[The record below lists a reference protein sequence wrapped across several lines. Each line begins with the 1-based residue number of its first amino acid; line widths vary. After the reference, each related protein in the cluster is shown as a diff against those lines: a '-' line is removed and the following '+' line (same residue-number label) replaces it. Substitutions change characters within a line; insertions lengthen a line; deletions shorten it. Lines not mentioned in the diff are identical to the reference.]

1 MANRNDL
8 VNFLRHYGPIPASDN
23 MYDELIQSEV
33 ARHNIEPVI
42 HIEPAKLSE
51 VLNNFDRDEP
61 NSIILTGTAGDGKT
75 YHCRRVWEYFGGDAD
90 EWQKGKK
97 IAEIQLEKSAR
108 KLVIIKDLSELT
120 AEEKSQWIPLVSAAF
135 AGEDAGCVFLIAAN
149 DGQLL
154 ASWRDWA
161 EAAGGKAENIFKT
174 IENMLVENIAVSDE
188 LQLNLFNLSRL
199 DASKHFDELIEQI
212 VEHPLWD
219 HCESS
224 ELLNEDGTT
233 KCPIEINRQ
242 LLRNKNGNSL
252 FRYRIIALLKLASAN
267 RMHLPI
273 RDLLLLCVNII
284 LGDRKQN
291 RILLTCATA
300 KNRANRDEYR
310 YTNPYANVFGANL
323 KPRHRQQYQIFA
335 VLESFGIGRE
345 TDNKFDNLLIYGK
358 YDGSNK
364 YRDFVASD
372 HYYGARAYESF
383 LTDYLEGERNKTDE
397 FMQALS
403 RQRQRLFFS
412 LPGGHGLD
420 PWNLT
425 VYRSSGEFLTFT
437 ENLRNNSEI
446 TSTSETLVRGLNRTF
461 CGMMMDDSTVLH
473 LASSGGD
480 GRGRIA
486 SILCHDVPVNKSR
499 RDPFLKFDIS
509 NDGSVP
515 SIKIIDPADK
525 DSSYLDSLDL
535 QLTHF
540 EYLVRVAN
548 GSLPAS
554 FSRQCHEDFL
564 DFKLRLIKRLD
575 DVFDREYAPE
585 EVNLE
590 AITVDERGRAQKEDI
605 RIRISAQ

>member
-1 MANRNDL
+1 MAQRNDL

-23 MYDELIQSEV
+23 MYDELIQTEL

-42 HIEPAKLSE
+42 HIDPARLSD
-51 VLNNFDRDEP
+51 VVRNFEKENP

-75 YHCRRVWEYFGGDAD
+75 YHCRRVWEHFGGDID
-90 EWQKGKK
+90 EWQQGKK
-97 IAEIQLEKSAR
+97 IAEIQLEKCAR

-120 AEEKSQWIPLVSAAF
+120 EVEKNYWIPVVSSALT
-135 AGEDAGCVFLIAAN
+135 GEDTENVFLIAAN

-154 ASWRDWA
+154 ASWRDWEEVTGDDA
-161 EAAGGKAENIFKT
+161 INVFKT
-174 IENMLVENIAVSDE
+174 IENMLVENISDCVE
-188 LQLNLFNLSRL
+188 LRLNLFNLSRL
-199 DASKHFDELIEQI
+199 DASKHFDELIEQV
-212 VEHPLWD
+212 VEHPQWD
-219 HCESS
+219 QCQSCD
-224 ELLNEDGTT
+224 LLNADGTSE
-233 KCPIEINRQ
+233 CSIRINRQ
-242 LLRNKNGNSL
+242 LLRNKDGESL
-252 FRYRIIALLKLASAN
+252 FRSRIGALLKLASAN

-273 RDLLLLCVNII
+273 RDLLLLCVNTI

-291 RILLTCATA
+291 RSLLTCTTA
-300 KNRANRDEYR
+300 KNRANDDNYR
-310 YTNPYANVFGANL
+310 FTNPYSNVFGANL
-323 KPRHRQQYQIFA
+323 APRHRQQYQVFT

-358 YDGSNK
+358 YDGSDK
-364 YRDFVASD
+364 YKEFVASD
-372 HYYGARAYESF
+372 PYYGARAYESF
-383 LTDYLEGERNKTDE
+383 LIDYLEGERSKTNE
-397 FMQALS
+397 FMRALS

-420 PWNLT
+420 PWSLT
-425 VYRSSGEFLTFT
+425 VYRSSGDFLDFS
-437 ENLRNNSEI
+437 ESLRKQSEI
-446 TSTSETLVRGLNRTF
+446 TSITETLVRGLNRTF

-499 RDPFLKFDIS
+499 RDPFLTFAIS
-509 NDGSVP
+509 GDGSVP
-515 SIKIIDPADK
+515 CIKIIDPADRE
-525 DSSYLDSLDL
+525 SEYLDSLDL

-540 EYLVRVAN
+540 EYLLRVAN

-575 DVFDREYAPE
+575 DVFGREIAAD

-590 AITVDERGRAQKEDI
+590 AITVDERGRAQSEDI
-605 RIRISAQ
+605 RIRITAQ

>member
-33 ARHNIEPVI
+33 ARHNIDPVI
-42 HIEPAKLSE
+42 HIEPARLSE
-51 VLNNFDRDEP
+51 VIANFEQDNP
-61 NSIILTGTAGDGKT
+61 NSTILTGTAGDGKT
-75 YHCRRVWEYFGGDAD
+75 YHCRRVWEQFGGDAD
-90 EWQKGKK
+90 EWQQGKK
-97 IAEIQLEKSAR
+97 IVEIELENSSL

-120 AEEKSQWIPLVSAAF
+120 EDEKAHWIPLVSASL
-135 AGEDAGCVFLIAAN
+135 AGENTEQVFLIAAN

-161 EAAGGKAENIFKT
+161 EATGGNAINVFKT
-174 IENMLVENIAVSDE
+174 IENMLVENIASGDE

-199 DASKHFDELIEQI
+199 DASKHFDDLIEQI
-212 VEHPLWD
+212 VEHPLWEQ
-219 HCESS
+219 CQREQ
-224 ELLNEDGTT
+224 LLNQDGEL

-242 LLRNKNGNSL
+242 LLRNTDGTSL
-252 FRYRIIALLKLASAN
+252 FRSRIISLLKLASAN

-291 RILLTCATA
+291 RILLTCTTA

-310 YTNPYANVFGANL
+310 FTNPYANVFGANL
-323 KPRHRQQYQIFA
+323 KPRHRQQYQIFT

-358 YDGSNK
+358 YDGSGK
-364 YRDFVASD
+364 YKDFVASD
-372 HYYGARAYESF
+372 QYYGARAYETF
-383 LTDYLEGERNKTDE
+383 LTDYLEGERSKTDE
-397 FMQALS
+397 FMQSLS

-425 VYRSSGEFLTFT
+425 VYRSSGDFLAFT
-437 ENLRNNSEI
+437 ESLRSNSEI

-509 NDGSVP
+509 NDDSVP
-515 SIKIIDPADK
+515 SIRIIDPADK
-525 DSSYLDSLDL
+525 DSEYLDSLDL

-575 DVFDREYAPE
+575 DVFGRDASAD

-590 AITVDERGRAQKEDI
+590 AITVDERGRAQSEDI
-605 RIRISAQ
+605 RIRISTQ

>member
-33 ARHNIEPVI
+33 ARHNIDPVI
-42 HIEPAKLSE
+42 HIEPARLSE
-51 VLNNFDRDEP
+51 VIANFEQDNP
-61 NSIILTGTAGDGKT
+61 NSTILTGTAGDGKT
-75 YHCRRVWEYFGGDAD
+75 YHCRRVWEQFGGDAD
-90 EWQKGKK
+90 EWQQGKK
-97 IAEIQLEKSAR
+97 IVEIELENSSL

-120 AEEKSQWIPLVSAAF
+120 EDEKAHWIPLVSASL
-135 AGEDAGCVFLIAAN
+135 AGENTEQVFLIAAN

-161 EAAGGKAENIFKT
+161 EATGGNAINVFKT
-174 IENMLVENIAVSDE
+174 IENMLVENIASGDE

-199 DASKHFDELIEQI
+199 DASKHFDDLIEQI
-212 VEHPLWD
+212 VEHPLWEQ
-219 HCESS
+219 CQREQ
-224 ELLNEDGTT
+224 LLNQDGEL

-242 LLRNKNGNSL
+242 LLRNTDGTSL
-252 FRYRIIALLKLASAN
+252 FRSRIISLLKLASAN

-291 RILLTCATA
+291 RILLTCTTA

-310 YTNPYANVFGANL
+310 FTNPYANVFGANL
-323 KPRHRQQYQIFA
+323 KPRHRQQYQIFT

-358 YDGSNK
+358 YDGSGK
-364 YRDFVASD
+364 YKDFVASD
-372 HYYGARAYESF
+372 QYYGARAYETF
-383 LTDYLEGERNKTDE
+383 LTDYLEGERSKTDE

-425 VYRSSGEFLTFT
+425 VYRSSGDFLAFT
-437 ENLRNNSEI
+437 ESLRNNLEI

-509 NDGSVP
+509 NDDSVP
-515 SIKIIDPADK
+515 SIRIIDPADK
-525 DSSYLDSLDL
+525 DSEYLDSLDL

-575 DVFDREYAPE
+575 DVFGRDASAD

-590 AITVDERGRAQKEDI
+590 AITVDERGRAQSEDI
-605 RIRISAQ
+605 RIRISTQ

>member
-33 ARHNIEPVI
+33 ARHSIDPVI
-42 HIEPAKLSE
+42 HIEPARLSE
-51 VLNNFDRDEP
+51 VITNFEQDKP

-75 YHCRRVWEYFGGDAD
+75 YHCRRVWEHFGGDVN
-90 EWQKGKK
+90 EWQQGKK
-97 IAEIQLEKSAR
+97 IAGIELENSSIQ
-108 KLVIIKDLSELT
+108 LVIIKDLSELT
-120 AEEKSQWIPLVSAAF
+120 EDEKAHWIPLVSASLT
-135 AGEDAGCVFLIAAN
+135 GENTEQVFLIAAN

-154 ASWRDWA
+154 ASWRGWA
-161 EAAGGKAENIFKT
+161 EAMGGNAINIFKT
-174 IENMLVENIAVSDE
+174 IENMLVENIASSE
-188 LQLNLFNLSRL
+188 GLQVNLFNLSRL
-199 DASKHFDELIEQI
+199 DASKHFDDLIEQI

-219 HCESS
+219 QCQRED
-224 ELLNEDGTT
+224 LLNEDGEL

-242 LLRNKNGNSL
+242 LLRNTNGNSL
-252 FRYRIIALLKLASAN
+252 FRCRIIALLKLASAN

-291 RILLTCATA
+291 RILLTCTTA
-300 KNRANRDEYR
+300 KNRANRDEFR
-310 YTNPYANVFGANL
+310 FTNPYANVFGANL
-323 KPRHRQQYQIFA
+323 KPRHRLQYQIFT

-358 YDGSNK
+358 YDGAGK
-364 YRDFVASD
+364 YKDFVASD
-372 HYYGARAYESF
+372 QYYGARAYENF
-383 LTDYLEGERNKTDE
+383 LTDYLEGERSKTDE

-420 PWNLT
+420 HWNLT
-425 VYRSSGEFLTFT
+425 VYRSSGDFLAFT
-437 ENLRNNSEI
+437 ESLRNNSEI
-446 TSTSETLVRGLNRTF
+446 TSTSEILVRGLNRTF

-499 RDPFLKFDIS
+499 RDPYLKFAIS
-509 NDGSVP
+509 NDDSVP
-515 SIKIIDPADK
+515 SIRIIDPADK
-525 DSSYLDSLDL
+525 DSEYLDSLDL

-575 DVFDREYAPE
+575 DVFGRDASAD

-590 AITVDERGRAQKEDI
+590 AITVDERGRAQSEDI

>member
-33 ARHNIEPVI
+33 ARHNIDPVI
-42 HIEPAKLSE
+42 HIEPARLSE
-51 VLNNFDRDEP
+51 VIANFEQDNP
-61 NSIILTGTAGDGKT
+61 NSTILTGTAGDGKT
-75 YHCRRVWEYFGGDAD
+75 YHCRRVWEQFGGDAD
-90 EWQKGKK
+90 EWQQGKK
-97 IAEIQLEKSAR
+97 IVEIELENSSL

-120 AEEKSQWIPLVSAAF
+120 EDEKAHWIPLVSASL
-135 AGEDAGCVFLIAAN
+135 AGENTEQVFLIAAN

-161 EAAGGKAENIFKT
+161 EATGGNAINVFKT
-174 IENMLVENIAVSDE
+174 IENMLVENIASGDE

-199 DASKHFDELIEQI
+199 DASKHFDDLIEQI
-212 VEHPLWD
+212 VEHPLWEQ
-219 HCESS
+219 CQREQ
-224 ELLNEDGTT
+224 LLNQDGEL

-242 LLRNKNGNSL
+242 LLRNTDGTSL
-252 FRYRIIALLKLASAN
+252 FRSRIISLLKLASAN

-291 RILLTCATA
+291 RILLTCTTA

-310 YTNPYANVFGANL
+310 FTNPYANVFGANL
-323 KPRHRQQYQIFA
+323 KPRHRQQYQIFT

-358 YDGSNK
+358 YDGSGK
-364 YRDFVASD
+364 YKDFVASD
-372 HYYGARAYESF
+372 QYYGARAYETF
-383 LTDYLEGERNKTDE
+383 LTDYLEGERSKTDE

-425 VYRSSGEFLTFT
+425 VYRSSGDFLAFT
-437 ENLRNNSEI
+437 ESLRSNSEI

-509 NDGSVP
+509 NDDSVP
-515 SIKIIDPADK
+515 SIRIIDPADK
-525 DSSYLDSLDL
+525 DS
-535 QLTHF
+535 
-540 EYLVRVAN
+540 EYLA
-548 GSLPAS
+548 
-554 FSRQCHEDFL
+554 
-564 DFKLRLIKRLD
+564 
-575 DVFDREYAPE
+575 
-585 EVNLE
+585 
-590 AITVDERGRAQKEDI
+590 
-605 RIRISAQ
+605 RIFH

>member
-33 ARHNIEPVI
+33 ARHNIDPVI
-42 HIEPAKLSE
+42 HIEPARLSE
-51 VLNNFDRDEP
+51 VIANFEQDNP
-61 NSIILTGTAGDGKT
+61 NSTILTGTAGDGKT
-75 YHCRRVWEYFGGDAD
+75 YHCRRVWEQFGGDAD
-90 EWQKGKK
+90 EWQQGKK
-97 IAEIQLEKSAR
+97 IVEIELENSSL

-120 AEEKSQWIPLVSAAF
+120 EDEKAHWIPLVSASL
-135 AGEDAGCVFLIAAN
+135 AGENTEQVFLIAAN

-161 EAAGGKAENIFKT
+161 EATGGNAINVFKT
-174 IENMLVENIAVSDE
+174 IENMLVENIASGDE

-199 DASKHFDELIEQI
+199 DASKHFDDLIEQI
-212 VEHPLWD
+212 VEHPLWEQ
-219 HCESS
+219 CQREQ
-224 ELLNEDGTT
+224 LLNQDGEL

-242 LLRNKNGNSL
+242 LLRNTDGTSL
-252 FRYRIIALLKLASAN
+252 FRSRIISLLKLASAN

-273 RDLLLLCVNII
+273 RDLLLLCINII

-291 RILLTCATA
+291 RILLTCTTA

-310 YTNPYANVFGANL
+310 FTNPYANVFGANL
-323 KPRHRQQYQIFA
+323 KPRHRQQYQIFT

-358 YDGSNK
+358 YDGSGK
-364 YRDFVASD
+364 YKDFVASD
-372 HYYGARAYESF
+372 QYYGARAYETF
-383 LTDYLEGERNKTDE
+383 LTDYLEGERSKTDE

-425 VYRSSGEFLTFT
+425 VYRSSGDFLAFT
-437 ENLRNNSEI
+437 ESLRSNSEI

-509 NDGSVP
+509 NDDSVP
-515 SIKIIDPADK
+515 SIRIIDPADK
-525 DSSYLDSLDL
+525 DSEYLDSLDL

-575 DVFDREYAPE
+575 DVFGRDASAD

-590 AITVDERGRAQKEDI
+590 AITVDERGRAQSEDI
-605 RIRISAQ
+605 RIRISTQ

>member
-1 MANRNDL
+1 VANRNDL

-33 ARHNIEPVI
+33 ARHNIDPVI
-42 HIEPAKLSE
+42 HIEPARLSE
-51 VLNNFDRDEP
+51 VIANFEQDNP
-61 NSIILTGTAGDGKT
+61 NSTILTGTAGDGKT
-75 YHCRRVWEYFGGDAD
+75 YHCRRVWEQFGGDAD
-90 EWQKGKK
+90 EWQQGKK
-97 IAEIQLEKSAR
+97 IVEIELENSSL

-120 AEEKSQWIPLVSAAF
+120 EDEKAHWIPLVSASL
-135 AGEDAGCVFLIAAN
+135 AGENTEQVFLIAAN

-161 EAAGGKAENIFKT
+161 EATGGNAINVFKT
-174 IENMLVENIAVSDE
+174 IENMLVENIASGDE

-199 DASKHFDELIEQI
+199 DASKHFDDLIEQI
-212 VEHPLWD
+212 VEHPLWEQ
-219 HCESS
+219 CQREQ
-224 ELLNEDGTT
+224 LLNQDGEL

-242 LLRNKNGNSL
+242 LLRNTDGTSL
-252 FRYRIIALLKLASAN
+252 FRSRIISLLKLASAN

-291 RILLTCATA
+291 RILLTCTTA

-310 YTNPYANVFGANL
+310 FTNPYANVFGANL
-323 KPRHRQQYQIFA
+323 KPRHRQQYQIFT

-358 YDGSNK
+358 YDGSGK
-364 YRDFVASD
+364 YKDFVASD
-372 HYYGARAYESF
+372 QYYGARAYETF
-383 LTDYLEGERNKTDE
+383 LTDYLEGERSKTDE

-425 VYRSSGEFLTFT
+425 VYRSSGDFLAFT
-437 ENLRNNSEI
+437 ESLRSNSEI

-509 NDGSVP
+509 NDDSVP
-515 SIKIIDPADK
+515 SIRIIDPADK
-525 DSSYLDSLDL
+525 DSEYLDSLDL

-575 DVFDREYAPE
+575 DVFGRDASAD

-590 AITVDERGRAQKEDI
+590 AITVDERGRAQSEDI
-605 RIRISAQ
+605 RIRISTQ